1 MRTSGQRKLKKWM
14 AGPPRRS
21 QAQVA
26 AALGITQ
33 QSLSQWVCGQARPS
47 AHMRGALEAVSNGA
61 VRADDWLTTK
71 ERTTLLGAKPLDTAV
86 SASPRT
92 EAA

>member
-1 MRTSGQRKLKKWM
+1 MKTSGRQKLKKWM

-21 QAQVA
+21 QAKVA

-47 AHMRGALEAVSNGA
+47 AHMRGALEAVTNGV
-61 VRADDWLTTK
+61 VRAEDWLTPK
-71 ERTTLLGAKPLDTAV
+71 ERTALLCAKPLDSADT
-86 SASPRT
+86 ASPRS